1 MNADHS
7 HNTEVPDH
15 ECHRNV
21 VHGNVIRLKNLT
33 EEKKKKK
40 GEDYGL
46 HLLKTMETS
55 HRCNLQIF
63 LLFFYILLLNVVT
76 QM

>member
-33 EEKKKKK
+33 EEKKKKR
-40 GEDYGL
+40 E
-46 HLLKTMETS
+46 KTMDCICLKQWKQVIDATF
-55 HRCNLQIF
+55 R
-63 LLFFYILLLNVVT
+63 FFYILLLNVVT